1 MNQVYNDIVFSFQE
15 LLLSQFNR
23 AVLSMEL
30 KCECFCRFLFLSKF
44 QNCYGKRSPRLY
56 PEKIKQNTKWR
67 YRCNH

>member
-30 KCECFCRFLFLSKF
+30 KCECFCRIKKHGLARFSLQYFYCPLSLA
-44 QNCYGKRSPRLY
+44 CSEIVRDS
-56 PEKIKQNTKWR
+56 E
-67 YRCNH
+67 